1 MYSVSSLT
9 WKLFGH
15 KVMDRITEE
24 VYGDVTLIKHIK
36 RCIFGQNME
45 KKWLQNRT
53 IEIEVTQNERRRAH

>member
-45 KKWLQNRT
+45 KNGCK
-53 IEIEVTQNERRRAH
+53 IEQLR